1 MYDVNYNTAIE
12 NLLVPDKRTKKTLAF
27 NIALALGIANNHFLL
42 FDVYKNYTIL
52 QTWNSLFTYDKNV
65 LVKHGK
71 GIYQSI
77 ENNNNARPTNAS
89 KWRFVSENFLGSDFR
104 LSITGEKLNLEYAI
118 NTWFGSTFRQPSVG
132 ISDIYLTTN
141 VLVDLPVFRVGINE
155 FSSTSVRSDGSDQYV
170 VNSYTFATQYN
181 LTINVPIALFNSL
194 GATNEIR
201 TSIVRAF
208 ADKYINAGLTYK
220 IQTY

>member
-27 NIALALGIANNHFLL
+27 NIALALGIANNHNLL
-42 FDVYKNYTIL
+42 FNVYKNYNIISN
-52 QTWNSLFTYDKNV
+52 WNSALTYSKND
-65 LVKHGK
+65 LVKYGK
-71 GIYQSI
+71 SIFQSI
-77 ENNNNARPTNAS
+77 EDGNTTRPTNID
-89 KWRFVSENFLGSDFR
+89 KWRLVSENFLGSDFR

-141 VLVDLPVFRVGINE
+141 NIIDLPVFRVGINE
-155 FSSTSVRSDGSDQYV
+155 FESTAVRTDTSDQFV
-170 VNSYTFATQYN
+170 INSYTFTTQYN

-194 GATNEIR
+194 GTTNEIR

>member
-1 MYDVNYNTAIE
+1 MYDVDYNTAIE

-27 NIALALGIANNHFLL
+27 NIALALGIANNHNLL
-42 FDVYKNYTIL
+42 FNIYKNYEIL
-52 QTWNSLFTYDKNV
+52 PNWITAFAYNKND
-65 LVKHGK
+65 LVKYSK
-71 GIYQSI
+71 SVFQSI
-77 ENNNNARPTNAS
+77 ENGNTSRPTNSS
-89 KWRFVSENFLGSDFR
+89 KWRLVSENFLGSDFR

-132 ISDIYLTTN
+132 ISDIYFTTN
-141 VLVDLPVFRVGINE
+141 NLIELPVFRVGINE
-155 FSSTSVRSDGSDQYV
+155 FESTSVRSDGSDQFV
-170 VNSYTFATQYN
+170 INSYTFTAQYN

-194 GATNEIR
+194 GTTNEIR